1 MEESL
6 PVIQFTH
13 RTTGEVRVGHF
24 HPPSTKLPSE
34 WTDGYGERVE
44 APEDITDWLA
54 GGAGS
59 GGGGGGG
66 GDIQDLLDGISTT
79 RGSLLYRDSA
89 DWEDL
94 APGIEG
100 APLVSGGAGANPVWG
115 LGVEN
120 VIKTCKNDT
129 GTNITKGTPV
139 KVTGVHGELPKIE
152 VATASNTHVPSG
164 SGSNEI
170 FGIAATTINH
180 NAAGPVLIQGTLTGL
195 NTSAYSS
202 GNLLYVPTS
211 GTTLTATPPAVPYDR
226 ICIALVTKVDA
237 TDGQICV
244 RTPQPIHLNDITGFD
259 IGTLAD
265 WETIRYEQAN
275 NKFIKAPLIHS
286 ASTPT
291 WTGVHTFN
299 AAPDF
304 ASGVKSTVRT
314 NLQVPGTVTTG
325 ITGATAVANIV
336 IISAT
341 DYANLP
347 TPRDPNTV
355 FITT

>member
-1 MEESL
+1 
-6 PVIQFTH
+6 
-13 RTTGEVRVGHF
+13 
-24 HPPSTKLPSE
+24 LPSE